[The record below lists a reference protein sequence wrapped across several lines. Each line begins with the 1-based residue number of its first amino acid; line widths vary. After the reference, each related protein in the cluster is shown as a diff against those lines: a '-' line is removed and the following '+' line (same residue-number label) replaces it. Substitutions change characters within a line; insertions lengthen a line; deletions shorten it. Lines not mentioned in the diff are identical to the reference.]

1 VTGEVRVRALGGRVA
16 LRLPA
21 RALAVLVLL
30 LASLALV
37 AGASLL
43 AGSYG
48 LAPIEVWAALRG
60 ELPNDM
66 SSTVVWEFR
75 LPRLLAA
82 ALTGA
87 MFALAGA
94 LLQGLTRNPLAD
106 PSLVGVSQGASLAV
120 VALIVAVPG
129 TGAGVRSL
137 AAFGGALATAALILW
152 LSRGREAGGSV
163 RFILMGI
170 GVAAFISALTSSL
183 LTYGRLDDALAAL
196 AWLAGSIHSAGW
208 GEVHALA
215 LVLLAL
221 VPALVWAA
229 RPLGPIGFGPDM
241 ATGLGV
247 PVRSVRTVL
256 TLLAVALAGIAV
268 AAVGPLSFVGLVAPH
283 MARRLARSG
292 PGLHLALSAA
302 TGALMVATADLV
314 GRAAFAPLQIPA
326 GIVTALIGA
335 PAFVVLLARSQ
346 ARRTL

>member
-1 VTGEVRVRALGGRVA
+1 MTGEVRIRALGGRVA

-21 RALAVLVLL
+21 RVLFVLALL
-30 LASLALV
+30 LTGLAAV

-43 AGSYG
+43 AGSYR
-48 LAPIEVWAALRG
+48 LAPAEVWAALRG
-60 ELPNDM
+60 ELPDGM

-106 PSLVGVSQGASLAV
+106 PSLVGVSQGASLAA

-137 AAFGGALATAALILW
+137 AALGGALATAVLILG
-152 LSRGREAGGSV
+152 LSRGRESASPM
-163 RFILMGI
+163 RLILMGI
-170 GVAAFISALTSSL
+170 GVAAFISAVTSAL
-183 LTYGRLDDALAAL
+183 LTYGRLDEALAAL
-196 AWLAGSIHSAGW
+196 AWLAGSVHAAGW
-208 GEVHALA
+208 GEVRALA
-215 LVLLAL
+215 LVLATLA
-221 VPALVWAA
+221 PALVWAA
-229 RPLGPIGFGPDM
+229 RPLGPMGFGREV

-247 PVRSVRTVL
+247 SVAAARTGL
-256 TLLAVALAGIAV
+256 TLLAVTLAGVAV
-268 AAVGPLSFVGLVAPH
+268 AAVGPLGFVGLVAPH
-283 MARRLARSG
+283 GARRRGRAG
-292 PGLHLALSAA
+292 PGLHLVLSAVA
-302 TGALMVATADLV
+302 GALLVAAADLT

-335 PAFVVLLARSQ
+335 PAFVALLARSQ